1 MASTPPP
8 LLLAARNDRVVLH
21 IRSGGRGRSTAI
33 AVLTFLVAVL
43 SWPAQ
48 ARAETTFS
56 IEGFTVSGA
65 HAEQG
70 SSVPING
77 AAGFLE
83 LRQRW
88 KPIDLVIEG
97 IPSVGG
103 SGYLRTPTGYPH
115 PLTNVS
121 IVNAISHVRIG
132 PTNRFWL
139 GGGLII
145 INQQTSLL
153 QPPLEAASRLAG
165 SRYEG
170 VAYLP
175 AGGANTVELRAAYMP
190 ALHGAVSYE
199 IGYLQVP
206 PGYGSEVAEATDV
219 SAEYFFQFH
228 DFALGAGARGIDY
241 NAHFVTPPQLADRNT
256 SVGAL
261 IEARFRIAK

>member
-1 MASTPPP
+1 MLHRSPDGRRSSAAAALVTSV
-8 LLLAARNDRVVLH
+8 LFACFLA
-21 IRSGGRGRSTAI
+21 
-33 AVLTFLVAVL
+33 
-43 SWPAQ
+43 PAP

-56 IEGFTVSGA
+56 IEGITVSGT

-77 AAGFLE
+77 LAGFLE

-103 SGYLRTPTGYPH
+103 TGYLRTPSGFPQ

-121 IVNAISHVRIG
+121 IFNAIAHARVG
-132 PTNRFWL
+132 PTNRFWA

-153 QPPLEAASRLAG
+153 APPLEAASRLVGA
-165 SRYEG
+165 RYEG

-175 AGGANTVELRAAYMP
+175 AGRTNTVELRAAYMP
-190 ALHGAVSYE
+190 ALHGSVSYE
-199 IGYLQVP
+199 VGSVPVP
-206 PGYGSEVAEATDV
+206 PGYDSEVAEATDLT
-219 SAEYFFQFH
+219 AEYFFQFH
-228 DFALGAGARGIDY
+228 GFALGAGGRAIDY
-241 NAHFVTPPQLADRNT
+241 NAHFVTPPALADRNT

-261 IEARFRIAK
+261 LEARFTIAR